1 MIASY
6 AYNENVSIGY
16 DKNTILR
23 NVKLVSEALN
33 IEITKDEIINKKLL
47 IFLMTIMFCQF
58 QLINLKADDAT
69 IIDDEELPAIDPFA
83 GGTAGS
89 TNQSIELDD
98 TQQSSNNGL
107 LNNMR
112 LAGTIIGENN
122 QIAVFSSPDGGAY
135 KFEIGDLLTTST
147 VLLEI
152 FSDVVIV
159 KDQEEQ
165 KFEVYMNNIIR
176 PSEG

>member
-1 MIASY
+1 M
-6 AYNENVSIGY
+6 N
-16 DKNTILR
+16 
-23 NVKLVSEALN
+23 
-33 IEITKDEIINKKLL
+33 INKKKLL
-47 IFLMTIMFCQF
+47 VLFLTLVLCQF
-58 QLINLKADDAT
+58 QLSSLKAEDVKS
-69 IIDDEELPAIDPFA
+69 IDDEELPAIDPFA

-89 TNQSIELDD
+89 TNQSVDLGD
-98 TQQSSNNGL
+98 TQQSTDSGL

-112 LAGTIIGENN
+112 LVGTIIGSNK
-122 QIAVFSSPDGGAY
+122 QIAVFSSPDGGAF
-135 KFEIGDLLTTST
+135 KFEVGDLITTST

-159 KDQEEQ
+159 KDQEDA